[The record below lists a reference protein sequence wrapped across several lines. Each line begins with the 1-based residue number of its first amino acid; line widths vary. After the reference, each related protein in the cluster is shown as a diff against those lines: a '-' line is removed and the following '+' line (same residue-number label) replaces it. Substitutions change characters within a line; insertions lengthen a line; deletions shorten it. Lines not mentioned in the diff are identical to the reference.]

1 MLPSPDIDAIHHL
14 EREWLA
20 AELAGNA
27 AALLDLCCDDI
38 LFVPPSGPPIRGKD
52 AIRNWLSKPQDRI
65 EDIRLTPITLD
76 GDASVAYK
84 VANFETRLASA
95 TVTGTHIWV
104 LRRQPDST
112 WRVALVA
119 WSLKRPPTTR

>member
-1 MLPSPDIDAIHHL
+1 MPVLATADIDVVRQL
-14 EREWLA
+14 EQQWLA
-20 AELAGNA
+20 AELAGNV

-38 LFVPPSGPPIRGKD
+38 LFVPPSGPPIRGKV
-52 AIRNWLSKPQDRI
+52 AIRNWLSMPQDRI

-76 GDASVAYK
+76 GDASVAFK
-84 VANFETRLASA
+84 VATFETRLAST

-119 WSLKRPPTTR
+119 WSLQCAY